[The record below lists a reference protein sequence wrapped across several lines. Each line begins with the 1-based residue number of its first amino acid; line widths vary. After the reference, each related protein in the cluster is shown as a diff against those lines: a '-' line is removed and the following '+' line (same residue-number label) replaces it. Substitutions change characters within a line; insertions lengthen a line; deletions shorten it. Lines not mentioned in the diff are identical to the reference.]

1 MGYFVKCYND
11 NLRVF
16 LLCLRQ
22 TIVTAMS
29 TLTPPVQLACPENR
43 HRIEY
48 ILNLVSQKDFDF
60 PSVSNSTPYTTVFCF
75 SPPISRSVYTANLS
89 LN

>member
-1 MGYFVKCYND
+1 M
-11 NLRVF
+11 F

-29 TLTPPVQLACPENR
+29 TLTPPVQLACAENR

-60 PSVSNSTPYTTVFCF
+60 PSVSRPS
-75 SPPISRSVYTANLS
+75 SRWVYTADLS
-89 LN
+89 LNTTEFLYSDISSFVFIYAYPLYDSVR

>member
-1 MGYFVKCYND
+1 MGCFVKCSND

-16 LLCLRQ
+16 LLRLQQ

-48 ILNLVSQKDFDF
+48 VLNLVSQKDFDF
-60 PSVSNSTPYTTVFCF
+60 PSVSNSTPDMTAFFFFPHLVVDQ
-75 SPPISRSVYTANLS
+75 ISIYL
-89 LN
+89 

>member
-1 MGYFVKCYND
+1 MTQKCYF
-11 NLRVF
+11 F
-16 LLCLRQ
+16 LFSNCFQQ

-48 ILNLVSQKDFDF
+48 VLNLVGQKDFDF
-60 PSVSNSTPYTTVFCF
+60 PSVSNSVRLCAYPADF
-75 SPPISRSVYTANLS
+75 SSD
-89 LN
+89 